1 MVARLGLVV
10 VISMVGGLRLVAGFW
25 WWVVLVVA
33 RLGLVVVVSMVGG
46 LGLVPGFWW

>member
-25 WWVVLVVA
+25 WWVVSLFTVCGVA
-33 RLGLVVVVSMVGG
+33 AVVVG
-46 LGLVPGFWW
+46 LGFWL